1 MRVPAN
7 LRLTPPPTL
16 LVSDSSP
23 QPCLSATHS
32 PNPAN
37 PDSPP
42 PPNTAYLRFIPL
54 TLLISNSFP
63 NPANLRLFP

>member
-7 LRLTPPPTL
+7 LRLTP
-16 LVSDSSP
+16 
-23 QPCLSATHS
+23 QHCLSATHP
-32 PNPAN
+32 PNPAY
-37 PDSPP
+37 PRLIPPTLLIPTHP